1 MENNSNYE
9 RNPNGTPNKGGPGGN
24 RPNGGNGP
32 GGNGNRQNGGQG
44 GNGNDGVPPKKQNLL
59 FLLIA
64 SLITL
69 VCMSYF
75 MKSFDAA
82 TTKEIPYNE
91 FVTMLEEGKV
101 ESVYITSDRVEIDRK
116 SVV

>member
-1 MENNSNYE
+1 MDNNSNYE
-9 RNPNGTPNKGGPGGN
+9 RNPNNGSGGSGGNGNGNRPGGPG
-24 RPNGGNGP
+24 GP
-32 GGNGNRQNGGQG
+32 GGNGNDNM
-44 GNGNDGVPPKKQNLL
+44 PPKKQNLL

-82 TTKEIPYNE
+82 TTREIPYNE
-91 FVTMLEEGKV
+91 FVSMLEEGKI
-101 ESVYITSDRVEIDRK
+101 ERVYITSDRIGIYPIEEK
-116 SVV
+116 KQ